1 MKRTLLASAAITV
14 AALVATPAGVG
25 LAAMNH
31 PPHAERLNAAS
42 IARYTRRVQAP
53 KLPPNV
59 LAFLRAYQAALAAAS
74 HPAPAFNQADGYRA
88 VDQAFARFGPH
99 VVACAHGVASRESG
113 HWPYSD
119 NGSRHGLYQLH
130 SGFWGSILAAATTL
144 HRGASWYDPYVN
156 AWAASLAFGQSGTFH
171 RNWPGTVPGGCP

>member
-1 MKRTLLASAAITV
+1 MKSKLLATVVITT
-14 AALVATPAGVG
+14 AGLVATPAGVG

-42 IARYTRRVQAP
+42 TVRHAQVRQIPT
-53 KLPPNV
+53 LPPGV
-59 LAFLRAYQAALAAAS
+59 LAFLRAYRAALVATAT
-74 HPAPAFNQADGYRA
+74 PKTAFNQTDGYAA
-88 VDQAFARFGPH
+88 VDQAFARFGPR

-119 NGSRHGLYQLH
+119 NGSRHGLFQLH
-130 SGFWGSILAAATTL
+130 DGFGGSLRAAATTL

-156 AWAASLAFGQSGTFH
+156 AWAASLGFGQSGTFR
-171 RNWPGTVPGGCP
+171 RNWPATVPSGCP